1 MSASYQSILWNRNK
15 KVYDAILIGFVVL
28 YLSLFITLSLI
39 VHPQITQETLII
51 RSTAT
56 LALLLLHI
64 ILSIGPLARLNP
76 VFLPLLYN
84 RRHLGVTM
92 FCVGA
97 VHGIFSIIQF
107 HALGNINP
115 VVSVFVSNTHFSSL
129 TKFPFQVFSFFGLM
143 VFFLMAITSHD
154 FWLHNLGP
162 RVWKTLHMMVYFA
175 YISIIL
181 HVMLG
186 IIQYE
191 TSPVLVSLIGVGMIS
206 IIALHLIASGKERN
220 EDRVSANATLNGF
233 VNVCRV
239 NDIQDNRA
247 KVVCLDKERI
257 AIFKYYGKLSAV
269 SNVCKHQNGPLG
281 EGRIIDGCITCPW
294 HGYQYLPHN
303 GSSPPPFK
311 EKVATYDVKIVGQ
324 EVWVNP
330 KPYPDGTE
338 VIPAML
344 KSN

>member
-15 KVYDAILIGFVVL
+15 KVYDGILIGFVVL
-28 YLSLFITLSLI
+28 YLFLFVLLSLI

-64 ILSIGPLARLNP
+64 ILIIGPLARLNP
-76 VFLPLLYN
+76 IFLPLLYN

-92 FCVGA
+92 FCVAA

-107 HALGNINP
+107 HALGNSNP
-115 VVSVFVSNTHFSSL
+115 IISVFVSNTHFNSL
-129 TKFPFQVFSFFGLM
+129 TKFPFQIFGFFGLII
-143 VFFLMAITSHD
+143 FFLMAITSHD

-175 YISIIL
+175 YFSIIL

-191 TSPVLVSLIGVGMIS
+191 TSPVLVSLIAFGMIG
-206 IIALHLIASGKERN
+206 IIALHLMASSKEHQ
-220 EDRVSANATLNGF
+220 EDRILTGHALNGF

-239 NDIQDNRA
+239 DDIQNNRA

-257 AIFKYYGKLSAV
+257 AIFKYDGKLSAI

-281 EGRIIDGCITCPW
+281 EGHVIDGCITCPW

-311 EKVATYDVKIVGQ
+311 EKVATYDVKVVGQ
-324 EVWVNP
+324 DVWVNP

-338 VIPAML
+338 VVPAMS
-344 KSN
+344 KV